1 MIISKLLKPNR
12 TLRSVL
18 SLQHRLLLIVTFVDV
33 PTITVVTKVKTGDD
47 VFKVV
52 DGVIQRSREC
62 GHGEDGVGVGSGS
75 GENRLGRTITHSSWR
90 WRY

>member
-1 MIISKLLKPNR
+1 MFFYLHLY
-12 TLRSVL
+12 L
-18 SLQHRLLLIVTFVDV
+18 LLLIVTFVDV
-33 PTITVVTKVKTGDD
+33 PTITVVTEVKTGDD

-62 GHGEDGVGVGSGS
+62 GHGEDGVGVGSG
-75 GENRLGRTITHSSWR
+75 ENRLGRTITHSSWR

>member
-12 TLRSVL
+12 ALRSVL
-18 SLQHRLLLIVTFVDV
+18 SIQYRLLLIVTFVDV

-62 GHGEDGVGVGSGS
+62 GHGEEVVGSGS

>member
-12 TLRSVL
+12 ALRSVL
-18 SLQHRLLLIVTFVDV
+18 SIQYRLLLIVTFVDV

-52 DGVIQRSREC
+52 DGVIQRSREG
-62 GHGEDGVGVGSGS
+62 GHGEDGVGSGS